1 MGGFYPVLHF
11 PHEKC
16 QPIEPRFGAGGL
28 AQILFMHLLKYG
40 RPGHDVVLAD
50 LTSFGTRRIT

>member
-1 MGGFYPVLHF
+1 MQLTRLSFDGG
-11 PHEKC
+11 
-16 QPIEPRFGAGGL
+16 GS
-28 AQILFMHLLKYG
+28 LKAASCTFLSMG